1 MVLMVALAVVGQQH
15 REPVERVI
23 LQSLPHLKEAMEE
36 IVLLILRLYVVGAVV
51 AHLLW
56 VELELLARI
65 KEVMEETE
73 QPLLFQEF
81 QHLTQVVGVVERTL
95 LLAAQMGLVVLAA
108 AGLAA

>member
-23 LQSLPHLKEAMEE
+23 LLSPLHPKETMEE
-36 IVLLILRLYVVGAVV
+36 IVLLTLRLYVAVAV
-51 AHLLW
+51 AVHLLW

-65 KEVMEETE
+65 KAVMEETE

-95 LLAAQMGLVVLAA
+95 LLAAQMDLAALVVVVLVA
-108 AGLAA
+108 

>member
-36 IVLLILRLYVVGAVV
+36 IVLLTLRLYVAVAV
-51 AHLLW
+51 AVHLLW

-65 KEVMEETE
+65 KAVMEETE

-95 LLAAQMGLVVLAA
+95 LLAAQMDLAALVVVVLVA
-108 AGLAA
+108 